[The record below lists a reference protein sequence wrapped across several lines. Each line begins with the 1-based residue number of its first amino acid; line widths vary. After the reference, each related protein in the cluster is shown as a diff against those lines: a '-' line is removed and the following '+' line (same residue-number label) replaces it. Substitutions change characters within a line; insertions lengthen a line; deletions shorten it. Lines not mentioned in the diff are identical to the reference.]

1 MLSHDQEKQKN
12 QKEDISRLVSRNK
25 FAYLIISF
33 NQGLSS
39 ISELAV
45 SYYFKDTLK
54 IEPAKLSQIMSFIAI
69 PWMIKPLF
77 GLITDLLPIC
87 GYRRKIYIILCGL
100 LNIICWT
107 LMSMATVDVYGA
119 TTLLLLINL
128 GLSFST
134 VVGEAIVVELSQLSK
149 DDSSK
154 TKEYVSWFFFC
165 KYVGALFSAYMK
177 GLLIEKM
184 SLKGVF
190 MIASFLPWL
199 LVMSGIVL
207 IENVTKKNSPAAQS
221 YGTLGNQETY
231 VETHAETNPAPQAEP
246 NLMKEFCEFMCKKYV
261 IVPTIFIIVFMATP
275 SYNDPFFYFLTD
287 ELKFTPRDLGKI
299 SFFSTLATLI
309 AIWMYQQF
317 FKTCN
322 FKVMITI
329 GSILSFIFSFCG
341 YILVLR
347 INLKI
352 GISDF
357 FLVLL
362 SNSFLSM
369 LGELI
374 LMPML
379 ALAAQLCPKNLEGT
393 VYSLFMSALNFGSIL
408 SGLNGSFLTSY
419 LGITSKDY
427 SNLYI
432 LILISNLVGLAPLP
446 MLCCIDNSYFQ
457 PELES
462 PKETGDIETVALV
475 TKSEDIKNELNKKNE
490 KIEKN
495 ELELTNNDKK

>member
-1 MLSHDQEKQKN
+1 MLSPVQEKSETIKQDNSSK
-12 QKEDISRLVSRNK
+12 ISRNK
-25 FAYLIISF
+25 LAYLIISF
-33 NQGLSS
+33 NQGLAS

-45 SYYFKDTLK
+45 SYYYKDTLK
-54 IEPAKLSQIMSFIAI
+54 IEPARLSQLMSIIAL
-69 PWMIKPLF
+69 PWMIKPIF

-100 LNIICWT
+100 LNILCWT
-107 LMSMATVDVYGA
+107 CMATMNLSVSGA
-119 TTLLLLINL
+119 TILLLLINL

-154 TKEYVSWFFFC
+154 TKDYVSMFFFC

-177 GLLIEKM
+177 GLLVEKM
-184 SLKGVF
+184 NVKGVF
-190 MIASFLPWL
+190 LIASILPWL
-199 LVMSGIVL
+199 LVVSGMVL
-207 IENVTKKNSPAAQS
+207 LEESIKKSNHSA
-221 YGTLGNQETY
+221 YGTIGTGEANSDGDSS
-231 VETHAETNPAPQAEP
+231 PD
-246 NLMKEFCEFMCKKYV
+246 LMKEFCEFMCKKYV

-287 ELKFTPRDLGKI
+287 ELKFTPSDLGKI

-309 AIWMYQQF
+309 AIWMYQQY

-322 FKVMITI
+322 FKMMITI
-329 GSILSFIFSFCG
+329 GSILSFFFSFCG

-347 INLKI
+347 INLKL
-352 GISDF
+352 GISDYI
-357 FLVLL
+357 LVLV

-393 VYSLFMSALNFGSIL
+393 VYSLFMSALNFGGIL
-408 SGLNGSFLTSY
+408 SGLNGSFLTTF

-427 SNLYI
+427 SNLYL
-432 LILISNLVGLAPLP
+432 LILISNIISLAPLP

-457 PELES
+457 PELEQ
-462 PKETGDIETVALV
+462 PD
-475 TKSEDIKNELNKKNE
+475 KNADQEENKLLNE
-490 KIEKN
+490 KEKTSTDTKDTKDTKDGK
-495 ELELTNNDKK
+495 ELV